1 MKTDNDIKTA
11 LYTAISALPLAKEI
25 TGDICKR
32 SRPFGSSREDIVIS
46 VLASEGCGQIQRVYV
61 NVNIYVSDFYN
72 SAYKAW
78 EMNDLRIARLS
89 ELSEPLFSLFN
100 DWFHVRPERSSRQ
113 ILPTGAPFEDGHT
126 EHLINHKLF
135 IEISNE

>member
-11 LYTAISALPLAKEI
+11 LYTAITALPLANEI
-25 TGDICKR
+25 TGDVCKR
-32 SRPFGSSREDIVIS
+32 SRTFGSSREDIVIS
-46 VLASEGCGQIQRVYV
+46 VLASDGCGQIQRVYV
-61 NVNIYVSDFYN
+61 NVNIYVSDLYN
-72 SAYKAW
+72 SANKAW
-78 EMNDLRIARLS
+78 EIDDLRVGHLS

-113 ILPTGAPFEDGHT
+113 VLPTGASFEDGHT
-126 EHLINHKLF
+126 EHLINNKLF